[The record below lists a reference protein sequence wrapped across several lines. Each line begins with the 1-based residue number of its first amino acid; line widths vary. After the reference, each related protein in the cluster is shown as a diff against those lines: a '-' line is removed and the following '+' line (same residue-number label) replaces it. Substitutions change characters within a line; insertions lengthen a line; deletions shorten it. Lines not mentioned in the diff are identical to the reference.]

1 MKNQELSALNKKD
14 LTNLGILLIIT
25 IIIFQILFIKSGLF
39 SVIRVVFAIFWLFVI
54 PGFFLMGYWKLDFLS
69 RVVFG
74 TVLGYAVIGVFGYN
88 MGLIGIKLGIQS
100 IILPLGCIV
109 LGFFLDQKTNNKQ
122 QDKNNYQ

>member
-1 MKNQELSALNKKD
+1 MNKKD